1 LHTRTSSLSPQSNS
15 PLLFLLSVSFII
27 LICIIIASIWSFI
40 RHNNSNNYQDIDEE
54 RLNGMQN
61 MINIDK
67 HGISDKDSKSAASWK
82 HGSTLLLSPLVK

>member
-1 LHTRTSSLSPQSNS
+1 
-15 PLLFLLSVSFII
+15 
-27 LICIIIASIWSFI
+27 
-40 RHNNSNNYQDIDEE
+40 
-54 RLNGMQN
+54 LNGMQN